1 MYDTSYV
8 IITVSLFGNGDMANG
23 NERQR
28 KFRDAT
34 ALQRAGIPV
43 GVEELANATGRDAR
57 DFEGV
62 IVAQDSPALRAVTRG
77 RERRL
82 VRMAGLGD
90 NEGGTIGFALV
101 VEDIKKIFARLRA
114 KK

>member
-1 MYDTSYV
+1 M
-8 IITVSLFGNGDMANG
+8 
-23 NERQR
+23 
-28 KFRDAT
+28 
-34 ALQRAGIPV
+34 
-43 GVEELANATGRDAR
+43 EELANATGRDVR

-82 VRMAGLGD
+82 VRMTGLGD
-90 NEGGTIGFALV
+90 NDGGVVGFALLI
-101 VEDIKKIFARLRA
+101 EDIKKIFAKFR